1 MLVEK
6 SYDLTA
12 PAYSDFDFVS
22 VRSHKPQPPLG
33 PTLRGCGE
41 GYYRVVCLSE
51 WHKRPCGPTL
61 ALFEPVDC

>member
-12 PAYSDFDFVS
+12 PAYSDFGFVS
-22 VRSHKPQPPLG
+22 VHSHKPQPPLG

-41 GYYRVVCLSE
+41 GYYRVVRLSE
-51 WHKRPCGPTL
+51 GHKRPCGPTL
-61 ALFEPVDC
+61 ALFERLDC